1 MVYDW
6 YIFYYYLNGGI
17 FNVFFQQDNF
27 VFVQFFYNSGLMML
41 DGNEFEFV
49 VYYYF
54 EVLFNVL
61 GEMVGF
67 IVYIIDVQVEID
79 G

>member
-17 FNVFFQQDNF
+17 FNVFFQQDDF
-27 VFVQFFYNSGLMML
+27 VFVQFFYNSGLMVVN
-41 DGNEFEFV
+41 GNEFEFV

-54 EVLFNVL
+54 EVLFNML
-61 GEMVGF
+61 GEMIGF
-67 IVYIIDVQVEID
+67 VVYIIDVQVEVD